1 MTENSTETPESAAFR
16 DVTYAILL
24 GAIALL
30 VGSLALICLGLALW
44 LALLTS
50 IPLPVAVFCLFMRRK
65 RQLRVAREVALT
77 HAAEVDEIARRL
89 DYIYAASPVAVL
101 TVEIVDWTVRRAS
114 RGFYNLLGMDLETKL
129 VGTRLAALLKVKTA
143 QMDALE
149 AHLGDSSTS
158 KSITLACI
166 DSEGRALNLLVNGWV
181 LEEGSV
187 VELVFVPDVGEV
199 SSDHEFAER
208 AEEMEVF
215 RKMMMR
221 RESRI
226 LELKS
231 EVNQLMIE
239 LRRAPTYEID
249 SATTDKRI
257 QELTQQKTQS

>member
-1 MTENSTETPESAAFR
+1 
-16 DVTYAILL
+16 
-24 GAIALL
+24 
-30 VGSLALICLGLALW
+30 
-44 LALLTS
+44 
-50 IPLPVAVFCLFMRRK
+50 
-65 RQLRVAREVALT
+65 
-77 HAAEVDEIARRL
+77 
-89 DYIYAASPVAVL
+89 
-101 TVEIVDWTVRRAS
+101 
-114 RGFYNLLGMDLETKL
+114 
-129 VGTRLAALLKVKTA
+129 
-143 QMDALE
+143 
-149 AHLGDSSTS
+149 LGDSSTS

-239 LRRAPTYEID
+239 LRRAPSYEID

>member
-158 KSITLACI
+158 K
-166 DSEGRALNLLVNGWV
+166 
-181 LEEGSV
+181 
-187 VELVFVPDVGEV
+187 
-199 SSDHEFAER
+199 
-208 AEEMEVF
+208 
-215 RKMMMR
+215 
-221 RESRI
+221 
-226 LELKS
+226 
-231 EVNQLMIE
+231 
-239 LRRAPTYEID
+239 
-249 SATTDKRI
+249 
-257 QELTQQKTQS
+257 